1 MEPLVTKRSYN
12 RRSEEDQIRELQEKL
27 AELKAQAEAKAR
39 KDLPVVREWPKTQRA
54 LRAFVQVALENKR
67 EDLAISAQAFMAGI
81 ERSLDPE
88 VRAAR
93 QKRGKKDDAAEH
105 DIWSS

>member
-1 MEPLVTKRSYN
+1 MTKRPQN
-12 RRSEEDQIRELQEKL
+12 RRSEEDQIRELQEKV

-54 LRAFVQVALENKR
+54 LRAFVQIAMENRR

-88 VRAAR
+88 VAAGRQRRA
-93 QKRGKKDDAAEH
+93 KKDGPEENDG
-105 DIWSS
+105 WSR